1 MGDFIQI
8 EQMKNCILMSILTLL
23 HFSCNSRTDKK
34 TIEAKRVD
42 SSTVSLAYIKSGR
55 LFPETKAT
63 EKFDTLIADKQL
75 QITIIRAY
83 LDSYVL
89 HEYEE
94 NGKKQIDKYRDAKIS
109 LTIKQNSKTLLD
121 TVFRKEQ
128 FSKYGDKGFMRIAI
142 FHSYWFRKLEKDKI
156 EFFGV
161 ISEPETDWT
170 FDFHHYFDLRT
181 RKFFLKKE
189 IGDEE

>member
-1 MGDFIQI
+1 
-8 EQMKNCILMSILTLL
+8 MKNCILISILTLL

-34 TIEAKRVD
+34 TIEVDRVD
-42 SSTVSLAYIKSGR
+42 SSTVSLAHIKSER
-55 LFPETKAT
+55 LFPETKTT

-75 QITIIRAY
+75 QITIIRTD
-83 LDSYVL
+83 LDNYVL

-94 NGKKQIDKYRDAKIS
+94 NGKKQIDKYRDAKIL

-121 TVFRKEQ
+121 TVFRKEH
-128 FSKYGDKGFMRIAI
+128 FSKYGDKGFMGIAV
-142 FHSYWFRKLEKDKI
+142 FHNYWFKKTGKDKI

-170 FDFHHYFDLRT
+170 FDFHHYFDLKT
-181 RKFFLKKE
+181 RKFLLKKE